1 MWKKKL
7 LYPRAL
13 NSGTVAISTAGTRIR
28 LAPTRSSKGSS
39 TLNIEYRTVLYSLQ
53 QRHLNGPLNLEDAVG
68 SFIYRISLNSPLSV

>member
-7 LYPRAL
+7 LYPRPL
-13 NSGTVAISTAGTRIR
+13 NSSIVAISTAGTRIR

-53 QRHLNGPLNLEDAVG
+53 QRPLNGSLNLDDTVG
-68 SFIYRISLNSPLSV
+68 SFIYIISLNCSLYV